1 MSLDALRKRSR
12 GLLHDDMARPAFYI
26 PESADSPDDYAA
38 VSARLHSKRG
48 QIGDLPG
55 TNLNY
60 AEVMDRTE
68 RLVFLFSEL
77 PAPKRGALVVFSAV
91 EGYWL
96 DTVDPPDG
104 ITVTVTVTRASAQEM
119 LGIPS
124 PCDA

>member
-12 GLLHDDMARPAFYI
+12 GLLHGTMARPALYI
-26 PESADSPDDYAA
+26 PDAASAPDDYLQTS
-38 VSARLHSKRG
+38 VRLHSKRG

-60 AEVMDRTE
+60 AEVVDRVE
-68 RLVFLFSEL
+68 KLVFLFDEV
-77 PAPKRGALVVFSAV
+77 PAPARGALVVLSAL

-104 ITVTVTVTRASAQEM
+104 ITVSVSVSRASAQEM
-119 LGIPS
+119 LGIPV
-124 PCDA
+124 PCEA